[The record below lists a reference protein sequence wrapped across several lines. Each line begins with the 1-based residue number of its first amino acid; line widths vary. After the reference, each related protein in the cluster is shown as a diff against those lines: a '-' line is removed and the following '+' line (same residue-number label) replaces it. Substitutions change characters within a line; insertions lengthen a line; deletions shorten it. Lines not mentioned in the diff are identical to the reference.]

1 VIKVPYLDTML
12 LSVNPVPNKAAQ
24 TIIGVFNPNINSNY
38 ISTLV
43 NVNVTDLTTN
53 IT

>member
-24 TIIGVFNPNINSNY
+24 TIIGFNPNINSNY